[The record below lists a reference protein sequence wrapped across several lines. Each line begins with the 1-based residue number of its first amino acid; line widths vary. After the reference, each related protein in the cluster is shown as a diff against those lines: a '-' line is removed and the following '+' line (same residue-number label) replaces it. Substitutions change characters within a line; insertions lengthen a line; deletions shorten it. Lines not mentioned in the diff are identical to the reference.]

1 MSHVNL
7 KKITS
12 KNWREALNL
21 SVNIEQQK
29 FVSEVTP
36 PVAIALAK
44 AYIKP
49 DDRIIE
55 PYGIY
60 NEHTM
65 VGFFNL
71 HYTLNSNDDFWLFH
85 FFIDKRFQRKGFGAA
100 AINELINHIKTVHPS
115 CRRIRL
121 TVHPENDSG
130 HKFYKKI
137 GFTNDNIYTYGELTY
152 SLILKRSYR

>member
-12 KNWREALNL
+12 TNWRGALNL
-21 SVNIEQQK
+21 SVNIKQQK

-49 DDRIIE
+49 DDRMIE
-55 PYGIY
+55 PFGIY
-60 NEHTM
+60 HNEKI

-71 HYTLNSNDDFWLFH
+71 HYEPDCQKDFWLFH
-85 FFIDKRFQRKGFGAA
+85 FFIDKRYQRKGFGGAA
-100 AINELINHIKTVHPS
+100 MKVLINHIKTIHPS
-115 CRRIRL
+115 CHRIRL
-121 TVHPENDSG
+121 TVHHENDSG
-130 HKFYKKI
+130 QKFYSNL
-137 GFTNDNIYTYGELTY
+137 GFTDDEILTYGEQTY
-152 SLILKRSYR
+152 SLYL

>member
-12 KNWREALNL
+12 TNWREALNL

-49 DDRIIE
+49 DDRMIE
-55 PYGIY
+55 PFVIY
-60 NEHTM
+60 HNEKI
-65 VGFFNL
+65 VGFFKL
-71 HYTLNSNDDFWLFH
+71 HYEPDCQKDF
-85 FFIDKRFQRKGFGAA
+85 
-100 AINELINHIKTVHPS
+100 
-115 CRRIRL
+115 
-121 TVHPENDSG
+121 
-130 HKFYKKI
+130 
-137 GFTNDNIYTYGELTY
+137 
-152 SLILKRSYR
+152 

>member
-12 KNWREALNL
+12 DNWREALNL

-29 FVSEVTP
+29 FVSEITP

-44 AYIKP
+44 AYIRP
-49 DDRIIE
+49 DDRMIE
-55 PYGIY
+55 PFGICH
-60 NEHTM
+60 NEKM

-71 HYTLNSNDDFWLFH
+71 HYEPDCQQDFWLFH
-85 FFIDKRFQRKGFGAA
+85 FFIDKGYQRKGFGAA
-100 AINELINHIKTVHPS
+100 AIKELINHIKIIHPS
-115 CRRIRL
+115 CHRIRL

-130 HKFYKKI
+130 KKFYSNL
-137 GFTNDNIYTYGELTY
+137 GFTDDEILTYGEFTY
-152 SLILKRSYR
+152 SLYI

>member
-1 MSHVNL
+1 MSQVTL

-12 KNWREALNL
+12 DNWREALTL

-44 AYIKP
+44 AYIRP
-49 DDRIIE
+49 DDRMIE
-55 PYGIY
+55 PFGIY
-60 NEHTM
+60 HNEKM

-71 HYTLNSNDDFWLFH
+71 YYELDCQKDFWLFH
-85 FFIDKRFQRKGFGAA
+85 FFIDKGYQRKGFGAT
-100 AINELINHIKTVHPS
+100 AINKLINHLKIVHPS
-115 CRRIRL
+115 CHRIRL

-130 HKFYKKI
+130 QKFYSNQ
-137 GFTNDNIYTYGELTY
+137 GFTDDEILTYGELTY
-152 SLILKRSYR
+152 SLYL

>member
-1 MSHVNL
+1 MSQVTL

-12 KNWREALNL
+12 DNWREALTL

-44 AYIKP
+44 AYIRP
-49 DDRIIE
+49 DDRMIE
-55 PYGIY
+55 PFGIY
-60 NEHTM
+60 HNEKM

-71 HYTLNSNDDFWLFH
+71 HYELDCQKDFWLFH
-85 FFIDKRFQRKGFGAA
+85 FFIDKGYQRKGFGAT
-100 AINELINHIKTVHPS
+100 AINELINHLKIVHPS
-115 CRRIRL
+115 CHRIRL

-130 HKFYKKI
+130 QKFYSNQ
-137 GFTNDNIYTYGELTY
+137 GFTDDEILTYGELTY
-152 SLILKRSYR
+152 SLYL